1 MAFIQSRNSKLTEN
15 KPSKLVNS
23 MRANF
28 LFTGLN
34 LNRTIQSE
42 KEVPERAH
50 FMDDALKTRGIIYL
64 NVETWLLFAPL
75 PIKISGYA
83 PGPE

>member
-1 MAFIQSRNSKLTEN
+1 
-15 KPSKLVNS
+15 

-64 NVETWLLFAPL
+64 NVETWLLFAPPPSKFL
-75 PIKISGYA
+75 STRLDLNEKKCKNVFN
-83 PGPE
+83 